1 MADFGIRKTLDLGFD
16 EALARVPEAL
26 KAEGFG
32 VLTEIDVKKTLH
44 EKIGAELDPYIIL
57 GACNPK
63 LAYRALQIEPEIGLL
78 LPCNVTV
85 RAEGDG
91 CRVDIA
97 DPNAMMGIAG
107 AGKLDDIAAE
117 AREKLSSVVASLE
130 SQNTP

>member
-1 MADFGIRKTLDLGFD
+1 MSYGISAHLSTGYD
-16 EALARVPEAL
+16 EAIALVKAAL
-26 KAEGFG
+26 KDQGFG

-85 RAEGDG
+85 RVEGDG
-91 CRVDIA
+91 VRVDIA

-107 AGKLDDIAAE
+107 SGKLDEVAAE
-117 AREKLSSVVASLE
+117 AREKLTNVIEALE
-130 SQNTP
+130 NAKGS